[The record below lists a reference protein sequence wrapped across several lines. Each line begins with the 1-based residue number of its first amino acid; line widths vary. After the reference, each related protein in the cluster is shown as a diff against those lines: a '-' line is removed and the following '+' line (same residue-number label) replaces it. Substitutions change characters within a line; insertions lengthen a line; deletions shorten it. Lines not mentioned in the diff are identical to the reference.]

1 MKSSRSDKTPRRSTR
16 SPSVLMSLPSDEV
29 DVVSDSVRVT
39 PSPTTPPPES
49 IGATKSKKRKHTAS
63 KSDPQAKVTSPYFD
77 TGKSKT
83 EEEGDD
89 SDAPLITAAKRQKKS
104 QSRTDSKTAAKP
116 KSATARKK
124 NKDSAND
131 SAATQKSKPKP
142 KKATPK
148 QNDSNA
154 ANDDDNTPVGGQPD
168 GHGGLNQPAPF
179 NVEYSKSS
187 RATCRTCDEI
197 IKKGDVRVG
206 HTPLFRGKVND
217 LLQRH
222 VISLLCRL
230 SCTNL
235 F

>member
-16 SPSVLMSLPSDEV
+16 SSSVLMALPSDED

-49 IGATKSKKRKHTAS
+49 IDTSKKRKHTAS
-63 KSDPQAKVTSPYFD
+63 KSDPPSKVTSPYFD
-77 TGKSKT
+77 KGKSKN

-89 SDAPLITAAKRQKKS
+89 SDTPVIPAAKRKKKS
-104 QSRTDSKTAAKP
+104 VSKTDGETSAKP
-116 KSATARKK
+116 KSATAKTK
-124 NKDSAND
+124 NDKDSASD
-131 SAATQKSKPKP
+131 SASTQKTAKP
-142 KKATPK
+142 KKAAPK
-148 QNDSNA
+148 KKNSNA
-154 ANDDDNTPVGGQPD
+154 ADDGDNTPAGGGQPD

-217 LLQRH
+217 
-222 VISLLCRL
+222 S
-230 SCTNL
+230 
-235 F
+235 